1 MLSIEQQETFM
12 HRIYDVIHNGIG
24 MSNLKYALED
34 LQFLYGD
41 LTTIL
46 NTRMKNEKYSSSL
59 DLPIMKV
66 IFETQSHIMSVS
78 NEEFLQRKL
87 DAIKLLQS
95 YGAHLNVMYEQYMDK
110 DINWD
115 FYLTFGQIPIQL
127 YDLIKEN
134 VKDNVKDN
142 KIKIKI

>member
-1 MLSIEQQETFM
+1 
-12 HRIYDVIHNGIG
+12 
-24 MSNLKYALED
+24 
-34 LQFLYGD
+34 
-41 LTTIL
+41 
-46 NTRMKNEKYSSSL
+46 
-59 DLPIMKV
+59 
-66 IFETQSHIMSVS
+66 
-78 NEEFLQRKL
+78 
-87 DAIKLLQS
+87 
-95 YGAHLNVMYEQYMDK
+95 MDK